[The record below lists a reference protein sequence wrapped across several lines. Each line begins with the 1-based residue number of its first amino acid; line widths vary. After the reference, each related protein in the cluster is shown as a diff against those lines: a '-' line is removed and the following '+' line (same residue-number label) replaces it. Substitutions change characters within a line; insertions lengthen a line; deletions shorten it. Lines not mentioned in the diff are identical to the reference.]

1 MPFFFCQTDK
11 DKKKVITIT
20 PSAIES
26 IGEGVFVLCWC
37 VTLVRL
43 HISPRWCDGPT
54 NQGCPKWSL
63 RWLCTWRIWKVGSE
77 WDNPSGFSSLCWTY
91 PCHQQADI
99 ENAETPAVFAQHIGF
114 QQAMHGGLTAEP
126 TICKGSL
133 PAGTHT
139 ASAPVTARTAAQG
152 EAGKATPHALWVTSG
167 WLWLSVSC
175 FHSTAPAACAR
186 LS

>member
-1 MPFFFCQTDK
+1 MQCHFSFVRLTK
-11 DKKKVITIT
+11 IKKVITIT

-99 ENAETPAVFAQHIGF
+99 ENAETPVVFAQHIGISTGH
-114 QQAMHGGLTAEP
+114 AWWPH
-126 TICKGSL
+126 SR
-133 PAGTHT
+133 THHL
-139 ASAPVTARTAAQG
+139 QG
-152 EAGKATPHALWVTSG
+152 VTSC
-167 WLWLSVSC
+167 WDP
-175 FHSTAPAACAR
+175 HSQCPCH
-186 LS
+186 S